1 MDEQELTAARQ
12 ALQQRIDDGQLD
24 LPMLPQVV
32 TEVLALVED
41 PESEMAQLASL
52 IQTDQS
58 LAGHVMRIANSA
70 AFNAAVPIV
79 SLQQGISRL
88 GMQNIAEIALTATM
102 GSTVFRVKGYEALI
116 KHMWQFS
123 LATGLWAKEI
133 ARLRRQNV
141 ENAFLCGLLLQVGKP
156 VVLQALTEIQ
166 ASDSLALS
174 AEQVAA
180 LVDQFQAVVSAM
192 LVETWQLP
200 PLVSDTIKGVD
211 DPQKLTDPAAGTMDN
226 VATVNAAYFMT
237 GQLLASEPMEVE
249 ALQSEQVLVD
259 VNFYPEDV
267 AQLILHAPAISD
279 TMEVLTL

>member
-12 ALQQRIDDGQLD
+12 LLQQRIDQGQLD

-41 PESEMAQLASL
+41 PDSEMAQLAAL

-70 AFNAAVPIV
+70 AFNAAVPIA

-102 GSTVFRVKGYEALI
+102 GSTVFKVEGYEALI

-166 ASDSLALS
+166 TSESVTLAPEAV
-174 AEQVAA
+174 AE
-180 LVDQFQAVVSAM
+180 LVDQFQASVSAM

-200 PLVSDTIKGVD
+200 ALVADTIRGVED
-211 DPQKLTDPAAGTMDN
+211 IQQLTDPAAGTFDT

-237 GQLLASEPMEVE
+237 QQLLASEPMDVE
-249 ALQSEQVLVD
+249 SLQSEQVLVD

-267 AQLILHAPAISD
+267 AQLIQHAPAISD
-279 TMEVLTL
+279 TMEVLAL

>member
-1 MDEQELTAARQ
+1 MDEQESNGARQ
-12 ALQQRIDDGQLD
+12 LLQQRIEDGELD

-41 PESEMAQLASL
+41 PESEMAELAAL

-70 AFNAAVPIV
+70 AFNAAVPIA

-102 GSTVFRVKGYEALI
+102 GSTVFKVAGYEALI

-156 VVLQALTEIQ
+156 VVLQALTELKTGI
-166 ASDSLALS
+166 ASED
-174 AEQVAA
+174 VAV
-180 LVDQFQAVVSAM
+180 LIDEFQAGVSAM
-192 LVETWQLP
+192 LVEAWQLP
-200 PLVSDTIKGVD
+200 PLVAETIKGVED
-211 DPQKLTDPAAGTMDN
+211 LQQVADPAAGTLDN

-237 GQLLASEPMEVE
+237 QQLLASEPLDAE
-249 ALQSEQVLVD
+249 ALHSEQVLVE
-259 VNFYPEDV
+259 VNFYPDDV
-267 AQLILHAPAISD
+267 AQLVQHGPAISD
-279 TMEVLTL
+279 TMEVLAL